1 MKLSTRARYAIRAMI
16 QIARNSREGQPV
28 SLNVIA
34 EQTSISKRYL
44 EQLVIPLK
52 TAGLIRGISGK
63 SGGYVLASQPDQIR
77 IGEVV
82 QAAIGPINIVSCVN
96 EPDLCIKAELCEC
109 RPLYTLINDKI
120 VDAMNEFSLSDLA
133 DKNGGGEIDRDLSEC
148 LETDTDQEEQPG
160 C

>member
-16 QIARNSREGQPV
+16 QIARNSKEGQPV

-34 EQTSISKRYL
+34 EQTSVSKRYL

-63 SGGYVLASQPDQIR
+63 NGGYVLARPSDNIR

-82 QAAIGPINIVSCVN
+82 QAAIGPINIVNCVN
-96 EPDLCIKAELCEC
+96 EPDLCLKAELCEC
-109 RPLYTLINDKI
+109 RPLYTLINEKI
-120 VDAMNEFSLSDLA
+120 VDAMNEFSLADLA
-133 DKNGGGEIDRDLSEC
+133 DKNGGGEIDRDLFEC